1 MNWDELCD
9 ALDDIDD
16 EPQREQRLSE
26 YRRML
31 ATFSPGQE
39 GRAETLSRIAD
50 ELAADDRLD
59 EARSTYEEVADDGG
73 RTILSPLAG
82 LLDIALRQED
92 EARVDE
98 LLALLLARSRAD
110 QLVVGDYEWIAE
122 ALEESGRLRQALRWF
137 TIPLRDIQPGDIDLM
152 PEVVLEGRWRVR
164 RALGLPIDAYDD
176 ARDVWHEINDDAAA
190 AATP

>member
-9 ALDDIDD
+9 ALDEIDS

-59 EARSTYEEVADDGG
+59 EARSTYQEVLDDGG

-82 LLDIALRQED
+82 LLDVALQQQD

-98 LLALLLARSRAD
+98 LLALLLVRSRAD
-110 QLVVGDYEWIAE
+110 ELVVGDYEWIAE
-122 ALEESGRLRQALRWF
+122 ALEEAGRLRPALRWF
-137 TIPLRDIQPGDIDLM
+137 TIPLRDIQPGDLDLM
-152 PEVVLEGRWRVR
+152 PIVALEGRWRVR
-164 RALGLPIDAYDD
+164 RALGLPVDAYDD
-176 ARDVWHEINDDAAA
+176 ARDVWHEINDQAE